1 MAASKYET
9 LDIIEFTAQDQ
20 QYYGDSIEMPTLV
33 LESGN
38 YIKASQITIPLG
50 YSRYGGPIVDL
61 PLGVEY
67 PAGFRFAAQLD
78 LASFSPHDKTGLLPK
93 TGQLLFFA
101 DIVSEVGKVIYADV
115 PNDQLVR
122 VAQDHED
129 NFYLGVLIDQVF
141 ISTET
146 LQSRYRN
153 PDDEEEAEDANEDGK
168 LWDYFAGSEKSKIF
182 GIYTHCQ
189 LEEEEILEILES
201 DKILLLQIGEGGF
214 NDEGVFSVL
223 IDREDLAKKDF
234 SNCSF
239 AWGQS

>member
-1 MAASKYET
+1 MAKNKHEAI
-9 LDIIEFTAQDQ
+9 DIIEFTAQDQ
-20 QYYGDSIEMPTLV
+20 QYYGDSIKMPAIL
-33 LESGN
+33 LDDSN
-38 YIKASQITIPLG
+38 YVKASQVSIPLG
-50 YSRYGGPIVDL
+50 YSRYGGPVVDL
-61 PLGVEY
+61 PPGIDY
-67 PAGFRFAAQLD
+67 PAGSRLAAQLD
-78 LASFSPHDKTGLLPK
+78 LACFSPHDKAGLLPK

-101 DIVSEVGKVIYADV
+101 DIIGETGKVIYADV
-115 PNDQLVR
+115 PNHQLVR
-122 VAQDHED
+122 VVQDHED

-141 ISTET
+141 ASTET
-146 LQSRYRN
+146 LQSRYRD
-153 PDDEEEAEDANEDGK
+153 PEDEEEAEDANEDGK
-168 LWDYFAGSEKSKIF
+168 LWDYFAGSKKSKIF

-223 IDREDLAKKDF
+223 IDREDLVKKDF

>member
-1 MAASKYET
+1 
-9 LDIIEFTAQDQ
+9 
-20 QYYGDSIEMPTLV
+20 
-33 LESGN
+33 
-38 YIKASQITIPLG
+38 
-50 YSRYGGPIVDL
+50 VDL

-67 PAGFRFAAQLD
+67 PAGLRFAAQLD

-101 DIVSEVGKVIYADV
+101 DIVGEAGKVIYADV
-115 PNDQLVR
+115 PNDQLMR
-122 VAQDHED
+122 VVQDHED

-141 ISTET
+141 TSTET
-146 LQSRYRN
+146 LQSRYRD

-201 DKILLLQIGEGGF
+201 DKMLLLQIGEGGF